1 MVKKGIRIGYK
12 AATSPQVQIFCF
24 FFFFFCGVPKIF
36 FGEFFVGRKKPE
48 EKMQMEAKSFWI
60 VTKHTFPKWEINE
73 RDWRKKK
80 LLLYEVD
87 LRVLKF
93 TQNMTNQTQ

>member
-1 MVKKGIRIGYK
+1 
-12 AATSPQVQIFCF
+12 
-24 FFFFFCGVPKIF
+24 
-36 FGEFFVGRKKPE
+36 
-48 EKMQMEAKSFWI
+48 MQMEAKSFWI
-60 VTKHTFPKWEINE
+60 VTKHTFPKWEINK